1 MGVLDGKV
9 ALITG
14 AGQGVGKGIAE
25 VLADA
30 GAALML
36 SGRTQSKVDTVAA
49 MLRDRGA
56 RVVSMRADVADPQDV
71 IDNVARCVAEFGGLD
86 ILINNAQTVYT
97 NVATNDLS
105 DAQFV
110 EMFDTGPLA
119 TFRYMKAA
127 YPHIKAR
134 GGGAIVNF
142 ASASAKR
149 WDMQGYGAYSAVKQ
163 AIRSLT
169 RGAADE
175 WGRDNIRVNTIAPL
189 ATSPAFEQWSKDQPE
204 QSDELIRQIPLGRFG
219 DPITDIGSAVLF
231 LVSDGARYVSGA
243 TLPLDG
249 GMANFD

>member
-25 VLADA
+25 VLAEA
-30 GAALML
+30 GATLML
-36 SGRTQSKVDTVAA
+36 SGRTQSKVDAVAA
-49 MLRDRGA
+49 MLRERGA
-56 RVVSMRADVADPQDV
+56 NVQSMRADVSIPDDV
-71 IDNVARCVAEFGGLD
+71 IANVERCVAEFGGLD

-97 NVATNDLS
+97 NIVTLELT
-105 DAQFV
+105 DAQFI

-127 YPHIKAR
+127 YPHLKAR

-142 ASASAKR
+142 ASAAAKR
-149 WDMQGYGAYSAVKQ
+149 WDMEGYGAYSGVKQ

-189 ATSPAFEQWSKDQPE
+189 ATSPAFEEWTKDQP
-204 QSDELIRQIPLGRFG
+204 DHAAELMRQIPLRRFG
-219 DPITDIGSAVLF
+219 DPVSDIGSAVLF
-231 LVSDGARYVSGA
+231 LVSDASRYVSGA